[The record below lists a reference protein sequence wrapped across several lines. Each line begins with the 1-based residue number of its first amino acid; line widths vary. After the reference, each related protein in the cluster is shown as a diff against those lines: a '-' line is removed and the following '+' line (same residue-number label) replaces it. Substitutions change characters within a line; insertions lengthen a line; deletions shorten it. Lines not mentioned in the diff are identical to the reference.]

1 MHEKNSSDPSL
12 HWQSQLLLLIVVPA
26 SCIWIFLQ
34 STIAWEFHDPVLLQ
48 MAGLSI
54 AFGLLVWLARAA
66 TGYAAVTGALITACL
81 YLRTPG
87 WRTAL
92 FPLIVMLI
100 LTLTA
105 TRIGRARKEQ
115 LGTAEA
121 RRGRQA
127 SQVAANLGAAAL
139 AAIPLTATQLF
150 TPSARTEA
158 ASLVA
163 ITAALAEAAAD
174 TLSSELGQVFGGQPR
189 LLTSL
194 QPVSAGTDGGVTF
207 AGTAAGC
214 IGAAIVTAVATFTFR
229 LELGF
234 ASLAFGCAILGL
246 FADSF
251 LGAVFERRGW
261 LNNDAVNFLST
272 LIAAICA
279 AFFVMLS
286 STL

>member
-1 MHEKNSSDPSL
+1 MHRKNRPIPSL
-12 HWQSQLLLLIVVPA
+12 QWQSQLLLLIVVPV

-34 STIAWEFHDPVLLQ
+34 AMNAWSRRDPALLQ
-48 MAGLSI
+48 IAGIGI
-54 AFGLLVWLARAA
+54 AFGLIIWLARAA
-66 TGYAAVTGALITACL
+66 TGSAAVTGAIITDCL

-100 LTLTA
+100 LTLAA
-105 TRIGRARKEQ
+105 TRIGRTRKQQ

-121 RRGRQA
+121 QHGRSA
-127 SQVAANLGAAAL
+127 SQVAANLGVAAL
-139 AAIPLTATQLF
+139 AAIPLITAQLF
-150 TPSARTEA
+150 SPSARTRV

-163 ITAALAEAAAD
+163 IAAALAEAAAD

-189 LLTSL
+189 LLTTL
-194 QPVSAGTDGGVTF
+194 KPVPAGTDGGITI

-214 IGAAIVTAVATFTFR
+214 IGAAIVAAVAGFTFPLNLR
-229 LELGF
+229 TSVIVF
-234 ASLAFGCAILGL
+234 SCAVAGL
-246 FADSF
+246 FVDSL

-272 LIAAICA
+272 LFAAVA
-279 AFFVMLS
+279 AAWLVQV
-286 STL
+286 